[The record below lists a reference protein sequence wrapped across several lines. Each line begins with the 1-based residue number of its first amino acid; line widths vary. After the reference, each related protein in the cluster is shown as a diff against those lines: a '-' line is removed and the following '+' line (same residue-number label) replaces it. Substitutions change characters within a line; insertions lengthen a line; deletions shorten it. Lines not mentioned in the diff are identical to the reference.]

1 MMPAAAPSGGVPDSL
16 SFTPMRGLAMFSST
30 QRPRRALFILFAL
43 LLAGG
48 CAHQRSGSLMVL
60 HTNDQHSQ
68 FAPAPATWIQK
79 DPKPRIGGMVALKA
93 QIDQARAAGK
103 ATLLLDAGDFMT
115 GTPIA
120 KLKVEGA
127 LGGGYV
133 QMLNEMGYQ
142 ALTIGN
148 HEFDEGQDNLQGLIR
163 LARYDV
169 LSANLYKDDHLFAPK
184 PYAIYETGG
193 LRVGVIG
200 ITLSELF
207 EMTAK
212 KNLDGI
218 RVLDPVATAQKMVD
232 EIDGKTDLIILLT
245 HTGVDVDRELAQKVR
260 GIDIIVGGH
269 SHTRLNKPI
278 QENGVLIVQADS
290 KTRYLGRLTVD
301 VAHDAVTHYEY
312 ALLPCWVDSVAHP
325 DPLLAQQ
332 VQSYNDQINAD
343 YGKTIG
349 QLQTDWQRNSQ
360 GESNIGNYIAD
371 VLRKAAG
378 ADFAMINSGGIRKDL
393 AAGPIKKLDI
403 AEILPFSNTLVTFR
417 CTGAQLLK
425 IAQTNV
431 ASASKSDPGVLQISG
446 LSYQYRISPSGTSE
460 ITRLTVNGAPV
471 DPGATYSGATIDF
484 ILFGQS
490 ERYFGFQ
497 PTENVENTNQL
508 VSDLVT
514 AAIQAEPSVAAKVE
528 GRIERLP

>member
-1 MMPAAAPSGGVPDSL
+1 MASGPK
-16 SFTPMRGLAMFSST
+16 
-30 QRPRRALFILFAL
+30 RPLKILIFFL
-43 LLAGG
+43 LLSLLGG

-60 HTNDQHSQ
+60 HTNDQHAQ

-79 DPKPRIGGMVALKA
+79 DPKPGIGGMVALKA
-93 QIDQARAAGK
+93 QIDKARAGGK

-120 KLKVEGA
+120 KLKVDGA

-133 QMLNEMGYQ
+133 GMLNEMGYQ

-148 HEFDEGQDNLQGLIR
+148 HEFDEGQENLQKLIS

-169 LSANLYKDDHLFAPK
+169 LSANLYKNDHLFAPK

-193 LRVGVIG
+193 IRVGVIG

-212 KNLDGI
+212 KNLEGI
-218 RVLDPVATAQKMVD
+218 KVLDPVQSAQKMVD

-278 QENGVLIVQADS
+278 LENGVIIVQADS

-301 VAHDAVTHYEY
+301 VAHDVVAHYDY
-312 ALLPCWVDSVAHP
+312 ALVPCWADSVSQP
-325 DPLLAQQ
+325 DSLLAGR
-332 VQSYNDQINAD
+332 VKGYADQINAD
-343 YGKTIG
+343 YGRSIG
-349 QLQTDWQRNSQ
+349 QLQLDWVRHSQ

-371 VLRKAAG
+371 VMRKAAG
-378 ADFAMINSGGIRKDL
+378 TDFAVINSGGIRKDL
-393 AAGPIKKLDI
+393 STGPIKKLDI
-403 AEILPFSNTLVTFR
+403 VEILPFSNTLVTFS
-417 CTGAQLLK
+417 CTGEELLK
-425 IAQTNV
+425 IARTN
-431 ASASKSDPGVLQISG
+431 ALAGAKSEPGVLQVSG
-446 LSYQYRISPSGTSE
+446 LQYQFRVSPGGALEVSQVM
-460 ITRLTVNGAPV
+460 VNGAPV
-471 DPGATYSGATIDF
+471 DPKANYRGATIDF
-484 ILFGQS
+484 ILFGQA
-490 ERYFGFQ
+490 ERYFGFM
-497 PTENVENTNQL
+497 PKEKIENTNQL
-508 VSDLVT
+508 LSDVVL
-514 AAIQAEPSVAAKVE
+514 AAIEAEPVVASKIE
-528 GRIERLP
+528 GRMVRLP